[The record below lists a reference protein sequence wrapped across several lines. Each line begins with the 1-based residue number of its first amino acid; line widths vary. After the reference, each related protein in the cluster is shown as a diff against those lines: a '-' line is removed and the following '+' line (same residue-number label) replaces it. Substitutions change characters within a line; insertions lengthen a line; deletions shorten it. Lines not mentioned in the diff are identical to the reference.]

1 MSGAAL
7 EPLLPSSEIGI
18 WSGCLWL
25 PSGPL
30 HPALQGRE
38 RAGMPGLVP
47 RPKLFR
53 ASHTALQDPDQS
65 PGQALRLELLE
76 AGTHSCVLA
85 VRLSGRGQERNLG
98 GAAFVWRTTHPEPRS
113 TDAFLEA
120 EAWPHWM
127 ARCWG
132 CGPHRG
138 PGGVSGRGP
147 YCHSALQSALP
158 EAPRAPRLCPCV
170 GSHHSARPLAP
181 KCGTPGELSL
191 PFLVCSCSVKLQQGR
206 EG

>member
-1 MSGAAL
+1 MGTLRASGPEAGTRFAPGCL
-7 EPLLPSSEIGI
+7 EPLLPRSEIGI

-25 PSGPL
+25 SSGPL

-47 RPKLFR
+47 RPQLLR

-65 PGQALRLELLE
+65 PGQARRLELLE

-85 VRLSGRGQERNLG
+85 VRLFGRGQERNLG
-98 GAAFVWRTTHPEPRS
+98 GAACVWRMTLPEPRS
-113 TDAFLEA
+113 TDALLEA
-120 EAWPHWM
+120 EAWPDWM

-138 PGGVSGRGP
+138 PGGVSGDTEPATEPCSQFCLRLPVLPVCAHVWGP
-147 YCHSALQSALP
+147 ITQP
-158 EAPRAPRLCPCV
+158 DP
-170 GSHHSARPLAP
+170 
-181 KCGTPGELSL
+181 
-191 PFLVCSCSVKLQQGR
+191 
-206 EG
+206 